1 MLTCNQELPFPS
13 LLRNL
18 RGIDETVASLEQLLE
33 KSSSVGVVGM
43 GGIGKTTLVKAF
55 YRRKSKSVA
64 FEAMS
69 ILFDVK
75 KKNIVDCQEQL
86 LKDIAKVDKRP
97 RDKEAGIALLTKFL
111 SEKRVLIILDDVG
124 NDSVGALIPEELKL
138 HPGSK
143 IILTSRNWS
152 TLENHV
158 GEKLGMQV
166 LSSSEAMEVFC
177 LHAFKQPSCPVKDL
191 HDVTN
196 DIVAACGRLPLSL
209 EVVGS
214 FLSKKQE
221 QPIDYWKGVLMKL
234 KDARSLDGG
243 EDDMLWKTLK
253 ISFDDLDESN
263 QGKFL
268 DVVCF
273 FCSSICSNY
282 VTKKMAINIW
292 GSKGDAF
299 VDMKNLVDRHL
310 VSINEKGFLSVH
322 DQLLAMGR
330 NILKT
335 DSKFKFTR
343 ISDECDGLRY
353 EVFFAHGL
361 MDFDLLFGRA
371 YAF

>member
-1 MLTCNQELPFPS
+1 MEVLELCCICNNMLTYNQELPFPS

-18 RGIDETVASLEQLLE
+18 RGIDETVAKLEQLLE
-33 KSSSVGVVGM
+33 RSPSVGVVGM

-55 YRRKSKSVA
+55 CHRKSKNVA

-75 KKNIVDCQEQL
+75 KKNIADCQQQL
-86 LKDIAKVDKRP
+86 LKDIAKVDECP
-97 RDKEAGIALLTKFL
+97 RDKEAGIALLMKFL
-111 SEKRVLIILDDVG
+111 PEKRVLIILDDVG

-143 IILTSRNWS
+143 IILTSCDWG

-158 GEKLGMQV
+158 VEKLDMEH
-166 LSSSEAMEVFC
+166 LSSLEAVEVFC
-177 LHAFKQPSCPVKDL
+177 LHAFRQPTCPVEDL

-196 DIVAACGRLPLSL
+196 DIVAACDGLLLSL

-214 FLSKKQE
+214 FLSKKRE
-221 QPIDYWKGVLMKL
+221 QPIDYWKGVLTKL
-234 KDARSLDGG
+234 KDAQSLGGG
-243 EDDMLWKTLK
+243 EDDRLWKTLK
-253 ISFDDLDESN
+253 ISFDDLEESN

-268 DVVCF
+268 DIVCF
-273 FCSSICSNY
+273 FCSSVCSNY

-292 GSKGDAF
+292 GSEGGASI
-299 VDMKNLVDRHL
+299 DMQNLVDRHL

-330 NILKT
+330 NILKI
-335 DSKFKFTR
+335 DRKFKFTR
-343 ISDECDGLRY
+343 ISDECNGLRY
-353 EVFFAHGL
+353 EVF
-361 MDFDLLFGRA
+361 
-371 YAF
+371 